1 MNTLKFR
8 PVLSTVCLGL
18 LLGLASGC
26 GSAPAG
32 PQADPNEAQNTMK
45 LVLDAWKSGQNPS
58 QFSQKSPDIVIQD
71 SDWTLGL
78 KLVSYQTQNDVR
90 LAGNDV
96 HYPVTLEL
104 KSPKGRVVKKH
115 AVYLISTSPKKLV
128 LRHNG

>member
-1 MNTLKFR
+1 MKMQLTR
-8 PVLSTVCLGL
+8 PSMSALCLGL
-18 LLGLASGC
+18 LLALTSGC
-26 GSAPAG
+26 SQSGFG

-58 QFSQKSPDIVIQD
+58 QFAAKSPDIVIQD

-78 KLVSYQTQNDVR
+78 KLVSYKTQNDVR

-104 KSPKGRVVKKH
+104 KSPKGRVVKKQ

-128 LRHNG
+128 LRQDG